1 MEGTWASSNVEVELD
16 SEFWSS
22 EESTSFSLPGNILV
36 RECKSPQY
44 LEICMLLQADD
55 NDEQLKRIVVKYL
68 LDSTGNKL
76 ECFEEVKL

>member
-1 MEGTWASSNVEVELD
+1 
-16 SEFWSS
+16 
-22 EESTSFSLPGNILV
+22 
-36 RECKSPQY
+36 
-44 LEICMLLQADD
+44 MLLQADD